1 MDVSNAIVS
10 ILSRKASSTPSL
22 PDATEAN
29 SHKSFVASTEQAA
42 SADNL
47 AAKVWRSFK
56 FVLNFFLLS
65 RVCGPQR
72 QILECFFKLGIIFH
86 FLGYFIFI

>member
-29 SHKSFVASTEQAA
+29 SHKAFVASTEQAA

-47 AAKVWRSFK
+47 AAKVRIFSG
-56 FVLNFFLLS
+56 FFA
-65 RVCGPQR
+65 
-72 QILECFFKLGIIFH
+72 
-86 FLGYFIFI
+86 